1 MPLFGV
7 KATVRV
13 GVSRPLALVGPVGV
27 AGIVDTYSVLTG
39 KGFPFIL
46 EGAGGTVMLPDEC
59 THLWIANKPLPPTRP
74 LPPSQPFFCVS
85 FSFRRLLPYL
95 HSQPFIIDNPQQTAL
110 VVPLP
115 I

>member
-1 MPLFGV
+1 MIKPLISPPAHSQPDASLRGQSY
-7 KATVRV
+7 RV

-95 HSQPFIIDNPQQTAL
+95 HSQPL
-110 VVPLP
+110 S
-115 I
+115 